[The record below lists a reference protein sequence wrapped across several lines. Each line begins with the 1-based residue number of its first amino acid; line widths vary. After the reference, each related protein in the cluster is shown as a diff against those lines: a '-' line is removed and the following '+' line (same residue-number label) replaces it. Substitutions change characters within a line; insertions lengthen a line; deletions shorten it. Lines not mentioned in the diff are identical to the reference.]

1 MFKIGVL
8 GSGKGSNFVA
18 LADAVNRGQL
28 DVEISVVI
36 SDVEDA
42 LILDRAKERGIESLY
57 IPPGK
62 FKTKLEPEVE
72 QAYVNVL
79 KKHNV
84 DLVVLAGFMRIIKNT
99 FLREYPKRII
109 NIHPS
114 LLPSFKGLEAW
125 KQALEYGVKVAG
137 CTVHFVDEG
146 VDCGPIIVQ
155 HEVTVKPEDTPESLH
170 ERIQVQEHI
179 AYPEAVCLIS
189 NNAITVEGRVVRVKE

>member
-1 MFKIGVL
+1 VFKIGVL
-8 GSGKGSNFVA
+8 GSGTGSNFVA

-28 DVEISVVI
+28 DVEIPVVI

-42 LILDRAKERGIESLY
+42 LILDRTKERGIKSLY

-155 HEVTVKPEDTPESLH
+155 REVPVKPDDTPESLH

>member
-1 MFKIGVL
+1 MFKIGVI

-28 DVEISVVI
+28 DIEISVVI
-36 SDVEDA
+36 SDVENA
-42 LILDRAKERGIESLY
+42 FILDRAKERGIESLY

-146 VDCGPIIVQ
+146 VDCGPIIIQ
-155 HEVTVKPEDTPESLH
+155 REVMVKPDDTPERLH

-189 NNAITVEGRVVRVKE
+189 NNAIIVEDRVVRVKE